1 MDAGNFDRTIPPSL
15 DENDEA
21 DAQSEWLA
29 LAGQRM
35 ADVKAGTVV
44 GIPADEVLRNLP
56 TGQLSSEQRAELLR
70 RDAELDANPEIALT
84 WEQIRASVERRI

>member
-1 MDAGNFDRTIPPSL
+1 MDAGNFDQTIPPSL

-29 LAGQRM
+29 LAGKRM

-44 GIPADEVLRNLP
+44 GIPADEVLRNLS
-56 TGQLSSEQRAELLR
+56 TGRLSSEQRAELFR
-70 RDAELDANPEIALT
+70 RDTELDANPEIALT
-84 WEQIRASVERRI
+84 WEQIRTSVERRV